1 MDKTEKLLFDA
12 EYAWLGLGDL
22 NKIKTENIFYRVPG
36 ADEYKSAYEF
46 LKVVSTPEY
55 LHTFCKEILNV
66 NLLPHQTAC
75 IREMW
80 VRRFPMFIASRGAG
94 KSFSLAVLCAA
105 KALLVPG
112 SKIVIVGG
120 GFRQAKLVYE
130 YIEKIWNGSP
140 IFRDICDNDSGTYK
154 QNDGWRFRINDSLIT
169 ACPLGDG
176 QKIRGQRST
185 LTIADEFRS
194 ISPEIFEESVQG
206 FSSVSADPVHQ
217 VMIASRRKYLIEHKA
232 WSEEQ
237 EVLFNAAISKNQ
249 TIISG
254 TCGYDFEH
262 FASYHRRWKAIIQND
277 KDEIKRLV
285 GEDTDVNFDPKDFS
299 IIRIP
304 YSLIPKGYMDEKQ
317 IEKARAT
324 VNTGIF
330 LMEYEAVFVKDSN
343 GFFKRTL
350 IESCVCNLKN
360 HVCTRSHSDIV
371 YNAKLIGDAKKKYVI
386 GVDPASER
394 DNLAI
399 VVLEIHDDHW
409 RIVYCWTTN
418 AKQHAAE
425 LKAGKVIKENYYMYC
440 CRKIRDLMKL
450 FPTVKLAIDGQG
462 GGKAIIEGLH
472 DDSILEPNEQPL
484 WLTIDND
491 KPKDT
496 DYKEGDHIIEKI
508 EFSDYDWVSKANEG
522 LRKDFEMKF
531 CLFPQYD
538 FISLGLAAEED
549 MQLQKYDNTF
559 DSLEN
564 CMAEIEELKTELTQI
579 VMSQTA
585 MGRNRWDTPEVKQ
598 SSGKKGRLRKDRYSA
613 LLMANMVAR
622 SMSRADAPIT
632 FANVGGFTGDLV
644 KKESVDQ
651 PLYTGNAGYK
661 VPKNCF
667 GIMKRGSGR

>member
-1 MDKTEKLLFDA
+1 MNKSEKLLIDS
-12 EYAWLGLGDL
+12 EYAWLGLGNLD
-22 NKIKTENIFYRVPG
+22 NISTEEIFYRVPG

-46 LKVVSTPEY
+46 LKVVSSPEY
-55 LHTFCKEILNV
+55 LYTFCKEILNV
-66 NLLPHQTAC
+66 KLLPHQTVC
-75 IREMW
+75 LKEMW
-80 VRRFPMFIASRGAG
+80 SRRFPMFIASRGAG
-94 KSFSLAVLCAA
+94 KTFSLAVLCAA

-130 YIEKIWNGSP
+130 YVERIWNNAP

-154 QNDGWRFRINDSLIT
+154 QNDGWRFRINESIIT
-169 ACPLGDG
+169 ALPIGDG
-176 QKIRGQRST
+176 QKIRGLRST
-185 LTIADEFRS
+185 LTVADEFRS
-194 ISPEIFEESVQG
+194 IPPDVFEESVQG

-217 VMIASRRKYLIEHKA
+217 VMIAARRKYLIEHNS
-232 WSEEQ
+232 WSPEQ
-237 EVLFNAAISKNQ
+237 EELFTQSLSNNQ

-254 TCGYDFEH
+254 TSGYDFEH
-262 FASYHRRWKAIIQND
+262 FATYHKRWKAMIHND
-277 KDEIKRLV
+277 VEEVKRLT
-285 GEDTDVNFDPKDFS
+285 GEDSEVNFDPKDFS

-304 YSLIPKGYMDEKQ
+304 YELIPKGYMDDKQ

-330 LMEYEAVFVKDSN
+330 LMEYGAVFVKDSN
-343 GFFKRTL
+343 GFFKRSL
-350 IESCVCNLKN
+350 IESCVCNFKN
-360 HVCTRSHSDIV
+360 HVCTRDHSDIV
-371 YNAKLIGDAKKKYVI
+371 YNAKLIGDNKKKYII

-399 VVLEIHDDHW
+399 TVLELHDDHW

-425 LKAGKVIKENYYMYC
+425 LKAGRAIKENYYMYC

-450 FPTVKLAIDGQG
+450 FPTVKIGIDGQG

-472 DDSILEPNEQPL
+472 DDSILEPNERPL
-484 WLTIDND
+484 WLVIDKD

-496 DYKEGDHIIEKI
+496 DFKEGDHIIEKI

-538 FISLGLAAEED
+538 FVALGLAAEED
-549 MQLQKYDNTF
+549 LMTAKYDNTF

-579 VMSQTA
+579 VMSQTTS
-585 MGRNRWDTPEVKQ
+585 GRNRWDTPETKQ
-598 SSGKKGRLRKDRYSA
+598 ATGKKGRLRKDRYSS
-613 LLMANMVAR
+613 LLISNMIAR
-622 SMSRADAPIT
+622 SMSRADAPVT
-632 FANVGGFTGDLV
+632 FANVGGFVGDLAR
-644 KKESVDQ
+644 KEQTEQ
-651 PLYTGNAGYK
+651 PLYIGNSSYK

-667 GIMKRGSGR
+667 RAIKRK